1 MLLKNT
7 GILPLHSNLGVVHLC
22 GPFVEDVNA
31 LLGTW
36 VFASV
41 DGGGGDSAVSPAAA
55 LAERL
60 GPDNLVVSD
69 GRFGDLTVRQ
79 ADTADL
85 TVAIVG
91 EHPSRSGTDECL
103 PTADLP
109 VGQVELLRELSALGK
124 PLVVVVVTG
133 RPLDLRPVLQL
144 ADAVL
149 VAWHPGVESGPALA
163 DVLLGVRA
171 PAGRLP
177 MHLPKMTVQGATST
191 IERTSVAGSAAPA
204 TPSSAT
210 TSTCWAPRSS
220 HWASG

>member
-1 MLLKNT
+1 M
-7 GILPLHSNLGVVHLC
+7 
-22 GPFVEDVNA
+22 
-31 LLGTW
+31 
-36 VFASV
+36 
-41 DGGGGDSAVSPAAA
+41 
-55 LAERL
+55 
-60 GPDNLVVSD
+60 VSD

-91 EHPSRSGTDECL
+91 EHPSRSGEDQCL

-149 VAWHPGVESGPALA
+149 VAWHPGVEAGPALA
-163 DVLLGVRA
+163 DVLLGA
-171 PAGRLP
+171 QSPAGRLP
-177 MHLPKMTVQGATST
+177 MHLPKMTLQGATST
-191 IERTSVAGSAAPA
+191 SNGPPVAGSAAPA

-210 TSTCWAPRSS
+210 TSTRWAPELSLGFGLTYTTFAYSELELSRDRLRF
-220 HWASG
+220 AAG